1 MRYDFRAD
9 RWPTDPNEAAVRD
22 GDVFHALAMRG
33 VAHHVALMIAERL
46 EQGDTIEGVE
56 VELVFEHGEL
66 EAQMKELA
74 ITATCT
80 GGEPRKPF
88 TVDLRPLRQQPWT
101 RAVRRALINWGQP
114 EDEAT
119 AIAERMERGETVEDV
134 KLPLVTIELEEL
146 VVDQFESYGVEVTKR
161 ADG

>member
-1 MRYDFRAD
+1 
-9 RWPTDPNEAAVRD
+9 
-22 GDVFHALAMRG
+22 
-33 VAHHVALMIAERL
+33 MIAERL

-56 VELVFEHGEL
+56 VELVFERGEL

-114 EDEAT
+114 EDEAEVF
-119 AIAERMERGETVEDV
+119 AKRIEGGETVEDV
-134 KLPLVTIELEEL
+134 KLPWGTIELEEL
-146 VVDQFESYGVEVTKR
+146 VVDQFESYGVEVTKTT
-161 ADG
+161 DG